1 MAIILEAAYSKK
13 LGLPNFSSHSYV
25 VSIRTELSD
34 IKQVP
39 EESSK
44 LYRMLQDAVDTDIAV
59 VGFMP
64 DATKYGMNGSQP
76 SHGNGHR
83 RDNSA
88 GISDKQ
94 LDLINRVIK
103 ENNANKAETEQLA
116 VSMFGGGIRTLNRM
130 QASNFI
136 DALFEKYPRN
146 NRQDARRPA
155 RSL

>member
-1 MAIILEAAYSKK
+1 
-13 LGLPNFSSHSYV
+13 
-25 VSIRTELSD
+25 
-34 IKQVP
+34 VP
-39 EESSK
+39 EETSK
-44 LYRMLQDAVDTDIAV
+44 LYRMLQDAVDTDIAT
-59 VGFMP
+59 VGFLP
-64 DATKYGMNGSQP
+64 DATKYGINAP
-76 SHGNGHR
+76 NGNGHQR

-88 GISDKQ
+88 GISEKQ

-146 NRQDARRPA
+146 NGRQDSRQPA
-155 RSL
+155 RSP